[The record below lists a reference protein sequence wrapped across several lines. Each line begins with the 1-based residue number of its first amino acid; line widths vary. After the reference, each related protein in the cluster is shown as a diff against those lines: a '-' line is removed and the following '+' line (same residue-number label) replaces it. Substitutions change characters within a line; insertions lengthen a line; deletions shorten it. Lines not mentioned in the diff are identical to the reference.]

1 MINVT
6 YTNDLGIT
14 NELVDANTTL
24 RAFAEAHHIA
34 TAGRSIL
41 ANGFPANDLNATIGS
56 LAGDSDALELVS
68 TTKLDSAC

>member
-14 NELVDANTTL
+14 NELVDANMTL
-24 RAFAEAHHIA
+24 RAFAEAHHIM
-34 TAGRSIL
+34 TTGRTIL
-41 ANGFPANDLNATIGS
+41 ANGFAATNLDKTIGE
-56 LAGDSDALELVS
+56 LAEGSDSLELVS

>member
-14 NELVDANTTL
+14 NELVDANMTL
-24 RAFAEAHHIA
+24 RAFAEAHHIM
-34 TAGRSIL
+34 TAGRTIL
-41 ANGFPANDLNATIGS
+41 ANGFAAANLDKTIGE
-56 LAGDSDALELVS
+56 LAEGCDSLELVS